1 MSDQTTHR
9 LQERV
14 KELTLLHTTAR
25 LLQNH
30 DLTTDEMLSTLVQLL
45 PSAWQYPE
53 IAGARIQWE
62 GREYRTANF
71 VETRWM
77 QRAEISV
84 DQVST
89 GTIEVCYIE
98 LRPESDEGPFLSEER
113 DLIESLSEL
122 IRLHIRHRKADEAL
136 RTAQIDLE
144 AQVAARTRELE
155 TANRELQRQIE
166 EFQQSEE
173 QRKEYQRQLGRL
185 SLELSMTEARERRE
199 IAADLHDHIGQALAF
214 VKIKMS
220 QFRGDAVFCGF
231 EDTIGEIARLL
242 DQTIAY
248 TRNLTLQISPPV
260 LYEFGLIAA
269 LEWLTESFS
278 KEHRVE
284 VAFQRCAESPSLSP
298 EVSALVFKSVKELM
312 TNVVR
317 HSGGTRI
324 VLSLCKSDGKLHITV
339 ADNGRGCDPSTVF
352 VTAARSGR
360 FGLFSVRER
369 MRSLGGELEISSP
382 PGMGTTV
389 ELCIPEL
396 PK

>member
-1 MSDQTTHR
+1 MSDQTTHH

-30 DLTTDEMLSTLVQLL
+30 DLSTDEMLSTLVQLL
-45 PSAWQYPE
+45 PVAWQYPE
-53 IAGARIQWE
+53 IAGARIRWE
-62 GREYRTANF
+62 SREFRTVNF
-71 VETRWM
+71 NETSWM
-77 QRAEISV
+77 QRADFSV
-84 DQVST
+84 DPATV
-89 GTIEVCYIE
+89 GAIEVCYLE
-98 LRPESDEGPFLSEER
+98 PRPESAEGPFLAEER

-155 TANRELQRQIE
+155 SANRELQRQIE

-214 VKIKMS
+214 VKIKVS
-220 QFRGDAVFCGF
+220 QFRGNAVFCGF

-269 LEWLTESFS
+269 LEWLTESFG
-278 KEHRVE
+278 KEHRIE
-284 VAFQRCAESPSLSP
+284 ISFDRCAESPSLSP
-298 EVSALVFKSVKELM
+298 EVSALVFKSVQELM

-324 VLSLCKSDGKLHITV
+324 VLSLRKSDGKLHITV
-339 ADNGRGCDPSTVF
+339 ADNGRGCDPATVF

-369 MRSLGGELEISSP
+369 IRTLGGELVISSP
-382 PGMGTTV
+382 AGEGTTV

-396 PK
+396 K